1 MSRHCCG
8 VKSMKQKLRLLVTIL
23 VCSALMTNIAWAGSE
38 APIEKLRE
46 EFLSHKWLTKDDM
59 TSEVLLEEH
68 GLRIQTKGNYA
79 PFFEKLIQ
87 PYEIIIS
94 EEKSGALK
102 AGKNLYLKVQEVKF
116 CDFIV
121 IDQVNGDLQFDYD
134 VIEDGLLKIS
144 VKKGSTVP
152 AKLRIHQI
160 AIDMEGHRYE
170 LSEERCEY
178 IYCYPLMID
187 VTRDMPNNMFASNK
201 DILVCDNFA
210 MQISKWAE
218 VEYYPDCFNRIIVGK
233 DYITKQTT
241 NYPLE
246 NHSYMKDGYLMVPL
260 KETIQRMTG
269 LKPTWDQAKK
279 EAIINYW
286 EWGEVHIPVGQKWM
300 IYRDKK
306 TELVKETEIV
316 NGVLYMSFRDM
327 MNLITNYDKY
337 MELYWSEKHQA
348 ASYRINLLY
357 NEYENNTNST
367 EVPDIIEES
376 KLLEEIISYN
386 EAGDERVVNSEDVLN
401 ELALYIVRGEILPDS
416 ENVYLMYDNY
426 TLTNFKVNKV
436 YKGDGILLGDVIQI
450 KEPYYTQTFNDGD
463 EVIYRRNNYTN
474 SIVGEEYI
482 FFFRKDKDGSY
493 WPSCTSLSRYA
504 LNDQILVTFPESKNP
519 NYTVENYQSL
529 RNEVLKKYN

>member
-1 MSRHCCG
+1 MRRN
-8 VKSMKQKLRLLVTIL
+8 LRLLVALL
-23 VCSALMTNIAWAGSE
+23 VCSTLMTNAAWAGSE

-46 EFLSHKWLTKDDM
+46 ECLSQKWITKDDM
-59 TSEVLLEEH
+59 TSDVLLEEH
-68 GLRIQTKGNYA
+68 GLRFQTKGNYA

-94 EEKSGALK
+94 EEKAGTLK
-102 AGKNLYLKVQEVKF
+102 AGKNLYLNVQDVKF

-121 IDQVNGDLQFDYD
+121 IDLVNGDLQFDYD
-134 VIEDGLLKIS
+134 VIEDGFLKIS
-144 VKKGSTVP
+144 IKKGSTVP
-152 AKLRIHQI
+152 AELRIHQI

-170 LSEERCEY
+170 LSKERCEY
-178 IYCYPLMID
+178 IYCYPLMIS
-187 VTRDMPNNMFASNK
+187 VTHDMPNNMFASNK
-201 DILVCDNFA
+201 DILVCDNFVVQ
-210 MQISKWAE
+210 MSKWAE

-241 NYPLE
+241 NYTLE
-246 NHSYMKDGYLMVPL
+246 NHGYIKDGYLMVPL
-260 KETIQRMTG
+260 KETIQIMTG
-269 LKPTWDQAKK
+269 LKPTWNQVKK

-286 EWGEVHIPVGQKWM
+286 EWGEVRIPAGQKWM
-300 IYRDKK
+300 IYKDKK

-348 ASYRINLLY
+348 ASYKINLLY
-357 NEYENNTNST
+357 NEHENKTKST
-367 EVPDIIEES
+367 EVPDTIGES
-376 KLLEEIISYN
+376 KVAEEIISYN
-386 EAGDERVVNSEDVLN
+386 ETGDDGVVNSVEVLN
-401 ELALYIVRGEILPDS
+401 EHSSYIVRGEILPDS
-416 ENVYLMYDNY
+416 KNVYLMYDNY
-426 TLTNFKVNKV
+426 TLTNFKVNEV
-436 YKGDGILLGDVIQI
+436 YKGDSILPGDVIQI

-504 LNDQILVTFPESKNP
+504 LNDQILVTFLGSNNP
-519 NYTVENYQSL
+519 NFTEQNYESL
-529 RNEVLKKYN
+529 RNEVLNKYN